1 MKILLDENLPHR
13 LRPLLIGHDV
23 FTVAFMKW
31 NGVENGQ
38 LLALAAADGFDAVL
52 TKDTGMPYEQNT
64 QALACSIVVLEAP
77 TNELDDIRPL
87 VPAILERLKTL
98 SPRTFARVK

>member
-1 MKILLDENLPHR
+1 VKILLDENLPHR

-31 NGVENGQ
+31 NGVENGE
-38 LLALAAADGFDAVL
+38 LLTLAAADGFGVVI

-64 QALACSIVVLEAP
+64 QALPCSIVVLEAP

-87 VPAILERLKTL
+87 CAG
-98 SPRTFARVK
+98 SY

>member
-1 MKILLDENLPHR
+1 
-13 LRPLLIGHDV
+13 
-23 FTVAFMKW
+23 MKW

-64 QALACSIVVLEAP
+64 QALHCSIVVLEAP

>member
-31 NGVENGQ
+31 NGVENGE
-38 LLALAAADGFDAVL
+38 LFTSAAADGFGVVI

-64 QALACSIVVLEAP
+64 QAKRSKCADGLP
-77 TNELDDIRPL
+77 
-87 VPAILERLKTL
+87 PASGWGSDRSARLKIL
-98 SPRTFARVK
+98 S

>member
-31 NGVENGQ
+31 NGVENGE
-38 LLALAAADGFDAVL
+38 LLTLAAADGFEAVI

-64 QALACSIVVLEAP
+64 QTLPCSIVVLEAP

-87 VPAILERLKTL
+87 IPALLICLQALP
-98 SPRTFARVK
+98 PRSFARVK

>member
-1 MKILLDENLPHR
+1 VKILLDENLPHR

-64 QALACSIVVLEAP
+64 QALPCSIVVLEAP

>member
-64 QALACSIVVLEAP
+64 QALPCSIVVMEAP

>member
-1 MKILLDENLPHR
+1 
-13 LRPLLIGHDV
+13 
-23 FTVAFMKW
+23 MKW

-64 QALACSIVVLEAP
+64 QALPCSIVVLEAP

>member
-13 LRPLLIGHDV
+13 LRPLLIGHEV

-31 NGVENGQ
+31 NGVENGK
-38 LLALAAADGFDAVL
+38 LLTLAAADGFDAVL
-52 TKDTGMPYEQNT
+52 TKDTGMPYEQNA
-64 QALACSIVVLEAP
+64 QELPCSIVVLEAP

-87 VPAILERLKTL
+87 VPAILERLRTL

>member
-38 LLALAAADGFDAVL
+38 LLALAAADGSDAVL

-64 QALACSIVVLEAP
+64 QALPCSIVVLEAP

>member
-64 QALACSIVVLEAP
+64 QALPCSIVVLEAP

>member
-1 MKILLDENLPHR
+1 
-13 LRPLLIGHDV
+13 
-23 FTVAFMKW
+23 MKW

-38 LLALAAADGFDAVL
+38 LLALAAADGSDAVL

-64 QALACSIVVLEAP
+64 QALPCSIVVLEAP

>member
-1 MKILLDENLPHR
+1 VKILLDENLPHR

-64 QALACSIVVLEAP
+64 QALPCSIVVREAP

>member
-1 MKILLDENLPHR
+1 
-13 LRPLLIGHDV
+13 
-23 FTVAFMKW
+23 MKW

-64 QALACSIVVLEAP
+64 QAVPCSIVVLEAP